1 MQITD
6 SCVDP
11 SYVNIIKEYSVNI
24 RISYLALLLTILFS
38 IDAFALPADAVPS
51 MAALDKKYISALG
64 LSGQAGNL
72 EPAKIAFSDF
82 EVAWNAF
89 NLRYS
94 NEPGFDAEWKDD
106 LSKVGEAVS
115 KAKVALVGEA
125 NGPAAHEALEAVRM
139 TLLASRTRQKIPY
152 FLDYLTLYHNDMEAL
167 LAGKPQKALKDWSDT
182 ERKSFAA
189 DLDIAAARWEKVKS
203 QEGLLPAA
211 ALSTK
216 ASAAYAA
223 RWQEVDS
230 IMAGTKRAFESG
242 DEKAFSDTLGQLKP
256 AFIKTFF
263 LFGEFPQ

>member
-1 MQITD
+1 MNVRVV
-6 SCVDP
+6 S
-11 SYVNIIKEYSVNI
+11 
-24 RISYLALLLTILFS
+24 LALLLTALFS

-51 MAALDKKYISALG
+51 MAALDKKYIPALG
-64 LSGQAGNL
+64 LSGQAGQL
-72 EPAKIAFSDF
+72 EQAKAAFSDF
-82 EVAWNAF
+82 EGAWDAF
-89 NLRYS
+89 NQRYS

-115 KAKVALVGEA
+115 KAKVALVGES

-167 LAGKPQKALKDWSDT
+167 LGGKPKKAMKDWSDS
-182 ERKSFAA
+182 ERMGFAA

-230 IMAGTKRAFESG
+230 IMAGMKRAFESG
-242 DEKAFSDTLGQLKP
+242 DEGAFSERLGQLKP

-263 LFGEFPQ
+263 LFGEFPRDR